1 MKFRPLAGFWFL
13 NFSRKGGRCGTGSRL
28 PSPCGVLVL
37 KFGILGSRADDL
49 FSLPSPCG
57 VLVLKFLQLIMS
69 LRQLLHI
76 RPLAGF
82 WFLNFM
88 KLADMERNLSK
99 HPSPCGVLVLK
110 FPRRARPCG
119 IWMKMPFRG
128 AKVLREQK
136 AVSICSKSCRVPRPV
151 SRGADSSPVHGFLR
165 KISREN
171 TAGQSPRRIHIIYCA
186 LIESSMNLLPSL
198 AF

>member
-1 MKFRPLAGFWFL
+1 MRHALSCFRPLAGFWFL
-13 NFSRKGGRCGTGSRL
+13 NGTFLKYTRAYIKF

-37 KFGILGSRADDL
+37 KS
-49 FSLPSPCG
+49 
-57 VLVLKFLQLIMS
+57 
-69 LRQLLHI
+69 
-76 RPLAGF
+76 
-82 WFLNFM
+82 
-88 KLADMERNLSK
+88 
-99 HPSPCGVLVLK
+99 
-110 FPRRARPCG
+110 RRARPCG
-119 IWMKMPFRG
+119 VWMKMPFCG
-128 AKVLREQK
+128 AEVLWERK
-136 AVSICSKSCRVPRPV
+136 ATSVCLKICCVPRLV